1 MVIIKLHQ
9 EITETL
15 STQIDFF
22 FFENYKINSIENITL
37 AILWK
42 YTYDNKYNEEVYQN
56 IPFSTWL
63 KQFVSSLSA
72 LHTFLALDAERVH
85 EVLSSEDWGNAQMN
99 MLGVQ
104 SNT

>member
-1 MVIIKLHQ
+1 MN
-9 EITETL
+9 
-15 STQIDFF
+15 FF

-42 YTYDNKYNEEVYQN
+42 YTYDNKYNEEVFQN

-63 KQFVSSLSA
+63 KKSVSSLSA

-85 EVLSSEDWGNAQMN
+85 EVLSSGVWGNVQTN

-104 SNT
+104 NNT